1 MCLKPNL
8 QESDPNTH
16 QDRHGNETL
25 GGAVDQISQLSE
37 NLLSHLCVSICLIH
51 ISNGKH
57 RLKPQQSLPKI
68 INIR

>member
-8 QESDPNTH
+8 QGSDPNAH
-16 QDRHGNETL
+16 QDRPGNETL

-51 ISNGKH
+51 ISGKH
-57 RLKPQQSLPKI
+57 RLKPQQSLAKI